1 MKWKETFWQGTLDLL
16 VLFFSQVIYPQF
28 MTISNISGNT
38 RFGQIWS
45 NLIKIVV
52 LIKFDQ
58 IQYFLFL
65 VNQSTKKKQNHT
77 IQKHFKWLYLQ
88 DFAAQITLEAVYH
101 KCNSW
106 QKGYSLDKREPCSGP
121 CLPRWWKP
129 WSPRLLQWR
138 VWKLTLAKRVQK
150 YDKKGDE
157 KQVET
162 QKFGKVG

>member
-1 MKWKETFWQGTLDLL
+1 MKLKRNLLTRHFGFTGFIFFTSDLL
-16 VLFFSQVIYPQF
+16 PIHDNFKYFWKYK
-28 MTISNISGNT
+28 
-38 RFGQIWS
+38 IWP
-45 NLIKIVV
+45 N

-58 IQYFLFL
+58 NSGFDQIWSNSIFFAFGE
-65 VNQSTKKKQNHT
+65 SIHKKKQNHT

-150 YDKKGDE
+150 IR
-157 KQVET
+157 
-162 QKFGKVG
+162 